1 MELKLQLVATA
12 GGGSLSSFSSP
23 GTPGDVSD
31 GGGIENAVRKSD
43 QRSKP
48 KTTVKHKHG
57 RKVAKSPPQKFPLAL
72 VFMLPNN
79 QDEQPS
85 LGLLS
90 SQNGTQRLRLGLSS
104 VGGEVVVGGCQ

>member
-1 MELKLQLVATA
+1 MFLREA
-12 GGGSLSSFSSP
+12 GE
-23 GTPGDVSD
+23 V
-31 GGGIENAVRKSD
+31 IENAVRKSD

-48 KTTVKHKHG
+48 ITTAKHKHG
-57 RKVAKSPPQKFPLAL
+57 RKVAKFPPPQKFPLTL
-72 VFMLPNN
+72 VFMLTNI

-104 VGGEVVVGGCQ
+104 GGGGGVGGGGVNSALICPAGVQRD